1 VRVDPALSSIDVS
14 LLTSTRTVRKSTNEK
29 TKETDAE
36 QKRLARIKSR
46 VRFRPPIKHQ
56 FTQQELLLD
65 ALDTE
70 VRNVVFA
77 SSCIGVCT
85 C

>member
-1 VRVDPALSSIDVS
+1 MRVDPALSGIDVS

-36 QKRLARIKSR
+36 QKRLARMKSR

-70 VRNVVFA
+70 VRRIALVSLFLY
-77 SSCIGVCT
+77 VCT